1 MINQLEL
8 KELLHY
14 DQDLGTFT
22 WLKSYR
28 DIVTGKI
35 AGTNGRNGYI
45 DIKIKG
51 VRYYAHRLAW
61 LYVTGQFPLDVIDHI
76 DRNKTNNCFANL
88 RDVSRKENTNNQVDA
103 QINNATGIRGVL
115 PYINGY
121 SAQIAVN
128 GKSKHLGVF
137 INIEDAQLA
146 YLSAKEMYAPLPKRR
161 D

>member
-1 MINQLEL
+1 MINQSEL

-14 DQDLGTFT
+14 DQESGAFT

-28 DIVTGKI
+28 DTVTGKL

-61 LYVTGQFPLDVIDHI
+61 LYVTGQFPLEVIDHI

-103 QINNATGIRGVL
+103 QVNNATGIRGVL

-128 GKSKHLGVF
+128 GKSKHLGIF
-137 INIEDAQLA
+137 NNSEDARFA
-146 YLSAKEMYAPLPKRR
+146 YLSAKEIYAPLPKRK